1 MLANRVNGAVATV
14 VLAAAVLAHAA
25 AAAIFAL
32 DSSATVLTNAA
43 ATTVFAKT
51 LQSPVFANV
60 LPGTASPLHDV
71 ILVPTAAASILLVRA
86 LEIGETAEDSG
97 GADQGA
103 DGGIFLYGIRVFRRC
118 QNVHDIALRH
128 NVDKVSEERY
138 VRLFSDGLDL
148 CRHCQGR

>member
-1 MLANRVNGAVATV
+1 MLTNGIDGAVAAV

-25 AAAIFAL
+25 APAIFAL

-60 LPGTASPLHDV
+60 FPGTASPFHDV

-86 LEIGETAEDSG
+86 LEIRKTAEDSG

-103 DGGIFLYGIRVFRRC
+103 DGGIFLHGIRVFRRR
-118 QNVHDIALRH
+118 QDVHSIALRH

-148 CRHCQGR
+148 CRHGQGK